1 MTRQNGLVA
10 MDPLRER
17 LLPIITPIV
26 VERFGLDFIDL
37 ELKGGRSNKVVRI
50 VVDADG
56 GVKLD
61 TCAAI
66 SQAISDELDTSD
78 LIPGRYRLEVS
89 SPGVDRPLRTM
100 RDFQRNLGRT
110 VWLRRHGLEEPREL
124 EGVIE
129 TVTAESLVLATE
141 AGPLAMP
148 WPEIEYGK
156 LRMQW

>member
-1 MTRQNGLVA
+1 
-10 MDPLRER
+10 MDSLRER
-17 LLPIITPIV
+17 LLPLITPIV

-50 VVDADG
+50 IVDADG

-61 TCAAI
+61 TCAAL
-66 SQAISDELDTSD
+66 SQAISDELDAGD
-78 LIPGRYRLEVS
+78 LVPGRYRLEVS
-89 SPGVDRPLRTM
+89 SPGVDRPLRTL

-110 VWLRRHGLEEPREL
+110 VRLHRRGLEAPREL

-129 TVTAESLVLATE
+129 TVTAESLVLTTAS
-141 AGPLAMP
+141 GRRAMP

-156 LRMQW
+156 LKIQW